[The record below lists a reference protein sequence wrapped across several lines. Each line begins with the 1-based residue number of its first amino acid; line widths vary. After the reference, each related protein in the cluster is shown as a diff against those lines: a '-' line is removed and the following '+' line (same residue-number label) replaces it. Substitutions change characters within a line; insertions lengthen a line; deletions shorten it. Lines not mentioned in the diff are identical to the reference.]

1 MSSSVLLSSKI
12 DRNPLE
18 RVQWRSA
25 KMMRA
30 LEHFPFEDRLRDMG
44 LFNPEKAERGS
55 YQYL

>member
-1 MSSSVLLSSKI
+1 VLLSSKI